1 VTLSNTRHRRHTVA
15 SLIVSLTPLA
25 AFSVHGPAFAADR
38 TVPLPPPHLDAL
50 AGTRGET
57 DTAVLSGG
65 CFWGIQ
71 GVFQHVAGVKQVL
84 AGYSGGAKST
94 ASYEAVSTGTTGHAE
109 SVQIKYD
116 PAKISYGEI
125 LRIFFSVALDPTQV
139 DRQGPDS
146 GAQYRSEIFYENET
160 QRHIAT
166 SYIEQL
172 DTAHVFD
179 KQIATRVDPN
189 KGFYPAEAYHQDYL
203 INHPNSLY
211 IVFNDLPK
219 VEKLKFLFPE
229 KYTRDPIKVFA
240 ASGLAE

>member
-1 VTLSNTRHRRHTVA
+1 MV
-15 SLIVSLTPLA
+15 SLIVLLALPLA
-25 AFSVHGPAFAADR
+25 AVVGRGLALAADR
-38 TVPLPPPHLDAL
+38 TAPLPAPHSDAPVG
-50 AGTRGET
+50 AQGET

-94 ASYEAVSTGTTGHAE
+94 ASYESVSTGTTGHAE
-109 SVQIKYD
+109 SVQIKFD

-125 LRIFFSVALDPTQV
+125 LRIFFSVALDPTEV

-146 GAQYRSEIFYENET
+146 GTQYRSEIFYENEM
-160 QRHIAT
+160 QRRIAT

-172 DTAHVFD
+172 DAAHVFA
-179 KQIATRVDPN
+179 KPIATRVDPD

-211 IVFNDLPK
+211 IVFNDRPK
-219 VEKLKFLFPE
+219 VENLKQLFPE
-229 KYTRDPIKVFA
+229 KYIPDPIKVFS